1 MRLRDAPLT
10 DRQLAARA
18 ERAQGLLQH
27 AGWDDLARELEAW
40 RADLTRTI
48 VGGVDDYVM
57 YRQYCGSLEMVEKL
71 LQLPSEFIAQAP
83 KEGSPDE

>member
-1 MRLRDAPLT
+1 VRLRDTELT
-10 DRQLAARA
+10 GRQLAARA

-27 AGWDDLARELEAW
+27 AGWGDVVAELGAWEAELQREIL
-40 RADLTRTI
+40 
-48 VGGVDDYVM
+48 GGLDDYVM